1 MEEGWLHPHS
11 HHWPRHWDHVPLN
24 WRKGQMLSLSL
35 MCLIHHDLQQISP
48 LDQLK
53 ILRDLPE
60 ISWTECNNFYM
71 LYLIHWALV
80 ILDGFIF
87 QKLFGFLGHLRHSML
102 TCHHHPPHYTI
113 WKFTWKRSWSP
124 LLNHI
129 YSWWSRWLTYQ
140 TSVVYT
146 QVTFKGLLFY

>member
-1 MEEGWLHPHS
+1 MYFRLIFS
-11 HHWPRHWDHVPLN
+11 II
-24 WRKGQMLSLSL
+24 LSLLYS
-35 MCLIHHDLQQISP
+35 IGNTTIYTT

-87 QKLFGFLGHLRHSML
+87 QKLFGFIRSPESLNVNMSSSPPSWYNLEINLKKIMITSYEPYIFLVVKITNISDKCSLHSSDL
-102 TCHHHPPHYTI
+102 
-113 WKFTWKRSWSP
+113 
-124 LLNHI
+124 
-129 YSWWSRWLTYQ
+129 
-140 TSVVYT
+140 
-146 QVTFKGLLFY
+146 

>member
-1 MEEGWLHPHS
+1 MEVGWLHPHS

-24 WRKGQMLSLSL
+24 WRKDQMLSLSL
-35 MCLIHHDLQQISP
+35 MCLIHNDLQQISP

-60 ISWTECNNFYM
+60 ISWTECYNFYM

-87 QKLFGFLGHLRHSML
+87 QKLFVFFRSPESLNVNMSSSPPSLYNLEIYFKKIMITTYEPYIFLVVKMTNISNKCSL
-102 TCHHHPPHYTI
+102 
-113 WKFTWKRSWSP
+113 
-124 LLNHI
+124 
-129 YSWWSRWLTYQ
+129 YSSKL
-140 TSVVYT
+140 
-146 QVTFKGLLFY
+146 